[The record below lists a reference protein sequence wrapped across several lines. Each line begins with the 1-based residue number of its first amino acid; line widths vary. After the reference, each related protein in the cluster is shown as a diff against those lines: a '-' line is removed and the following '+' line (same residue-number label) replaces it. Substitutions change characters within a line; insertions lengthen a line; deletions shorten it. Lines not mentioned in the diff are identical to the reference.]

1 MTNLTKI
8 NDLLYEIK
16 KKMMK
21 LRRRGGWER
30 KKKKC
35 KTMLIKMFK
44 SVSDWELVM
53 AKRDNTFDNRI
64 SISN

>member
-8 NDLLYEIK
+8 NDLSSKLK
-16 KKMMK
+16 KKK
-21 LRRRGGWER
+21 NNETKKRKED

-44 SVSDWELVM
+44 SVSD
-53 AKRDNTFDNRI
+53 
-64 SISN
+64 

>member
-8 NDLLYEIK
+8 NDLSSKLK
-16 KKMMK
+16 KKK
-21 LRRRGGWER
+21 KNNETKKRKED

>member
-8 NDLLYEIK
+8 NDLSSKLK
-16 KKMMK
+16 KKK
-21 LRRRGGWER
+21 NNETKKRKED

>member
-1 MTNLTKI
+1 MTNFTKI
-8 NDLLYEIK
+8 NDLSSKLK
-16 KKMMK
+16 KKK
-21 LRRRGGWER
+21 NNETKKRKED

>member
-8 NDLLYEIK
+8 NDLSSKLKKKKNNEIK
-16 KKMMK
+16 KRK
-21 LRRRGGWER
+21 ED